1 MFGNDVITDA
11 LLLHGIIYA
20 GQSITSAPFSASAL
34 ALCQTELNNM
44 LAEWNAQ
51 GLAVFSVVKST
62 FTLSSGTADYSIGPG
77 ATINQARPE
86 KIESWAVIDTSYASN
101 GGSPVD
107 SKTFALM
114 AEDRSLQSALI
125 TMLNYDAAYPTAM
138 IHLYPIPNNAATLEL
153 WVWEQF
159 SAITD
164 FVATA
169 LAFPPGYLKAIVYN
183 LAVDL
188 APLFGRQIDPGVQ
201 GLANSTKQTL
211 GATNI
216 SDVTREPPQKPAP
229 PKQI

>member
-1 MFGNDVITDA
+1 MFGNDIITEA
-11 LLLHGIIYA
+11 LLLHGILYA
-20 GQSITSAPFSASAL
+20 GQSVTASNFATGL

-51 GLAVFSVVKST
+51 GLAVFSVVRET
-62 FTLSSGTADYSIGPG
+62 FALTPGTANYVIGPDES
-77 ATINQARPE
+77 APWNVARPE
-86 KIESWAVIDTSYASN
+86 KIEAWAVFDVSGASN

-107 SKTFALM
+107 SKTFAKM
-114 AEDRSLQSALI
+114 ADDRSLASALI
-125 TMLNYDAAYPTAM
+125 TMLNYDAAYPDAT
-138 IHLYPIPNNAATLEL
+138 IHLYPIPSGGTLEL

-159 SAITD
+159 TAIVD

-183 LAVDL
+183 LAIDL

-201 GLANSTKQTL
+201 AIANATKQTL

-216 SDVTREPPQKPAP
+216 SDLTRVPPQQPPP